1 MIICLSV
8 ALSCWEDAVLSYSE
22 VMVCS
27 VRVIIWTRDGS
38 GLKT

>member
-1 MIICLSV
+1 MICLSV
-8 ALSCWEDAVLSYSE
+8 ALSYWEGVVLSDSE

-27 VRVIIWTRDGS
+27 LCVIIWTGDGF